1 MIVCFDPYLAGISGN
16 MIVGALLSLDEAN
29 EEEIIK
35 LAKNVSPKFK
45 VKIRRIR
52 KNGFLATHVE
62 TLGDEKLTPEEL
74 KKYLKSLKLSK
85 KAMDFSLKTLNTII
99 KAEKEI
105 HGNEL
110 KLHLHELGS
119 TDTVFDIAATAFLAD
134 KLGFFGKGAAVVS
147 TPVRV
152 GTGRIKTEH
161 GYIQNPAPVTLEIAR
176 AYKIPIEFSNI
187 KKEIATPTGVAILAN
202 LVNSFIFEIP
212 PVKIKNIGYGA
223 GSFSLSFPN
232 ILRVILCE
240 SELKGEYISV
250 IETNVDDISGEI
262 LGYTIEKL
270 YREGAL
276 DVQVLH
282 GITKK
287 NRPSFIISVITKL
300 GDEER
305 LAKILMYETGTLGV
319 RIKRMQK
326 RFTFDRE
333 IKTITVNISGR
344 KRKVRIKIAY
354 DSDGKPVNFKP
365 EYEDLKKIAEEF
377 GISIKRVEKSLPSEL
392 CRSSCD

>member
-1 MIVCFDPYLAGISGN
+1 VPL
-16 MIVGALLSLDEAN
+16 
-29 EEEIIK
+29 
-35 LAKNVSPKFK
+35 
-45 VKIRRIR
+45 
-52 KNGFLATHVE
+52 
-62 TLGDEKLTPEEL
+62 
-74 KKYLKSLKLSK
+74 
-85 KAMDFSLKTLNTII
+85 
-99 KAEKEI
+99 
-105 HGNEL
+105 
-110 KLHLHELGS
+110 LGS
-119 TDTVFDIAATAFLAD
+119 
-134 KLGFFGKGAAVVS
+134 
-147 TPVRV
+147 
-152 GTGRIKTEH
+152 
-161 GYIQNPAPVTLEIAR
+161 N
-176 AYKIPIEFSNI
+176 
-187 KKEIATPTGVAILAN
+187 
-202 LVNSFIFEIP
+202 
-212 PVKIKNIGYGA
+212 
-223 GSFSLSFPN
+223 
-232 ILRVILCE
+232 
-240 SELKGEYISV
+240 ISV
-250 IETNVDDISGEI
+250 LETNVDDISGEI